1 MSEFLTTS
9 CRTHLSFMDP
19 GPEGK
24 VFAKSYEF
32 SIDSFEE
39 LDAEEWL
46 HGLQIAEDGKGEQ
59 ASHCCGVA
67 NAKLTCKPVTLNLSA
82 SICHCVLHTLGF
94 SLCVCSHLTLHQL
107 TLSG

>member
-1 MSEFLTTS
+1 
-9 CRTHLSFMDP
+9 MDP

-24 VFAKSYEF
+24 VFAKSYEL

-67 NAKLTCKPVTLNLSA
+67 NAKLTCNTQPLCQHLPLCSPYTWVFTVCLFPSDPPSINLVWMMLMVTPVGWDWVN
-82 SICHCVLHTLGF
+82 
-94 SLCVCSHLTLHQL
+94 
-107 TLSG
+107 

>member
-24 VFAKSYEF
+24 VFTKSYEL

-59 ASHCCGVA
+59 ASRFCGVA
-67 NAKLTCKPVTLNLSA
+67 NAKLTHKPVTPNLPA
-82 SICHCVLHTLGF
+82 SVRHCVLHTLGF
-94 SLCVCSHLTLHQL
+94 SPCSCSHLTLHQL

>member
-1 MSEFLTTS
+1 
-9 CRTHLSFMDP
+9 MDP

-24 VFAKSYEF
+24 VFTKSYEL

-59 ASHCCGVA
+59 ASCFCGVA
-67 NAKLTCKPVTLNLSA
+67 NAKLTHKPVTPNLPA
-82 SICHCVLHTLGF
+82 SVHHCVLHTLGF
-94 SLCVCSHLTLHQL
+94 SPCSCSHLTLHQL

>member
-1 MSEFLTTS
+1 
-9 CRTHLSFMDP
+9 MDP

-24 VFAKSYEF
+24 VFTKSYEL

-59 ASHCCGVA
+59 ASHFCGMA
-67 NAKLTCKPVTLNLSA
+67 NAKLNRKPVTPNLPA
-82 SICHCVLHTLGF
+82 SVCHCVLHTLGF
-94 SLCVCSHLTLHQL
+94 SPCFCSHLTLHQL
-107 TLSG
+107 TFCG

>member
-1 MSEFLTTS
+1 
-9 CRTHLSFMDP
+9 MDP

-24 VFAKSYEF
+24 VFAKRYEL

-59 ASHCCGVA
+59 ASCCCGVS
-67 NAKLTCKPVTLNLSA
+67 NATLIHKPVTPNLPA
-82 SICHCVLHTLGF
+82 SIYYHVLRIVGL
-94 SLCVCSHLTLHQL
+94 SLCFGSHLTLHQL
-107 TLSG
+107 TLSGWHSW

>member
-1 MSEFLTTS
+1 
-9 CRTHLSFMDP
+9 MDP

-24 VFAKSYEF
+24 VFAKSYKL

-59 ASHCCGVA
+59 ASCCCGME
-67 NAKLTCKPVTLNLSA
+67 NAKLTYKPITPNLPA
-82 SICHCVLHTLGF
+82 SVCHFIHLGF
-94 SLCVCSHLTLHQL
+94 YL
-107 TLSG
+107 LSVPI